1 MCFGRGLVGVVTL
14 LVLHGCAGKQDAAG
28 PGQDCYRDDDCED
41 GLVCVANAQGN
52 RVCSKDVTS
61 LASTVAGPPPP
72 ADADAGAP

>member
-1 MCFGRGLVGVVTL
+1 MVGVFAL
-14 LVLHGCAGKQDAAG
+14 LALYGCAGKQDAAG

-41 GLVCVANAQGN
+41 GFVCVANAQGS

-72 ADADAGAP
+72 PPADADAGAP